1 MARALN
7 EFLAAATANTIRCN
21 NQYEVVA
28 TSGITEIDN
37 VLNKAVMFGKGFT
50 LPARGIEYASVS
62 YKGFECANLVPTRM
76 TMENEHTMTIVA
88 DVNGE
93 YRRAFLAWQNHVMN
107 ADITGGSK
115 FEGDRGVNEKASIRV
130 QLFDKDNETVIE
142 TYKFYNVQISNVGS
156 MTLTYEGGEAAS
168 FDVSFKSTYWEI
180 EKAENGALASQK

>member
-76 TMENEHTMTIVA
+76 TMENEHTMTIVG

-107 ADITGGSK
+107 ANITGGSK

-130 QLFDKDNETVIE
+130 QLLDKDNETVVE
-142 TYKFYNVQISNVGS
+142 TYKFYNVQISSVGS
-156 MTLTYEGGEAAS
+156 ATLTYEGGESFS
-168 FDVSFKSTYWEI
+168 FDVVFKSTYWEI
-180 EKAENGALASQK
+180 EESKKGALIGQK